1 MKKIF
6 KQLTNINRRR
16 KLWVSVILLGIL
28 IVFTTLFY
36 SQRMCINQTEEEL
49 LKTADYIKIQYAA
62 YDCYISNS
70 EKPEYTLMLQNILE
84 GYQVPAVGTII
95 VADEDKIIAS
105 NNTDFTG
112 QKTADNDIIQ
122 ILKENTDS
130 GSITHIP
137 INHSYGI
144 MVEWK
149 DYYIYVY
156 MPEGQIYPPMHR
168 NTQIALLLYSAIAG
182 TCMLQSKNAEKKRKK
197 LELKKEIEYNRREY
211 KNKKEQF
218 DRVVELLSKMKCVVC
233 EYDLASGK
241 VSVNELFQ
249 SILGYEIKDDFF
261 VRINEHKRTHPEFD
275 FDGLLREVHYA
286 VDKKATTSFESIFQ
300 KDRYE
305 YKMLSVTLM
314 PVLGKNE
321 EVVKILGNIREN
333 SIEHQELKKKVDM
346 FDQIPGGTRRYYLG
360 NPVCLEYVGEN
371 LARMLG
377 YDAADMKNISAD
389 QYINIVIEED
399 RDRFHEFIKNAAL
412 SPGVST
418 CQYGVYSSGQEII
431 TVLDTMESIR
441 NDSGN
446 MYGYSV
452 VVDISEYARRQN
464 IIRQEVEQLEH
475 NLEAVRIRNSVSQM
489 QPHFLYNALSSIREV
504 MLQNQKYASDLL
516 YDFTVYLRA
525 CIRTMQSGDPI
536 TIQQEMENIRSY
548 VNIEKMRMG
557 SRLNIVYELQSEEFK
572 VPPLSIQPIVENAIR
587 HGIYR
592 KGKKGGTVTVK
603 TYTLDKY
610 NKIVIKDD
618 GVGFDYEKIRNEV
631 AEGKRESIGLDNI
644 MFRLKKHHN
653 AKVVIKSKVG
663 VGTQI
668 SIWIPR
674 EKED

>member
-1 MKKIF
+1 
-6 KQLTNINRRR
+6 
-16 KLWVSVILLGIL
+16 
-28 IVFTTLFY
+28 
-36 SQRMCINQTEEEL
+36 
-49 LKTADYIKIQYAA
+49 
-62 YDCYISNS
+62 
-70 EKPEYTLMLQNILE
+70 
-84 GYQVPAVGTII
+84 
-95 VADEDKIIAS
+95 
-105 NNTDFTG
+105 
-112 QKTADNDIIQ
+112 
-122 ILKENTDS
+122 
-130 GSITHIP
+130 
-137 INHSYGI
+137 
-144 MVEWK
+144 
-149 DYYIYVY
+149 
-156 MPEGQIYPPMHR
+156 
-168 NTQIALLLYSAIAG
+168 
-182 TCMLQSKNAEKKRKK
+182 
-197 LELKKEIEYNRREY
+197 
-211 KNKKEQF
+211 
-218 DRVVELLSKMKCVVC
+218 
-233 EYDLASGK
+233 
-241 VSVNELFQ
+241 
-249 SILGYEIKDDFF
+249 
-261 VRINEHKRTHPEFD
+261 
-275 FDGLLREVHYA
+275 
-286 VDKKATTSFESIFQ
+286 
-300 KDRYE
+300 
-305 YKMLSVTLM
+305 
-314 PVLGKNE
+314 
-321 EVVKILGNIREN
+321 
-333 SIEHQELKKKVDM
+333 
-346 FDQIPGGTRRYYLG
+346 
-360 NPVCLEYVGEN
+360 
-371 LARMLG
+371 
-377 YDAADMKNISAD
+377 
-389 QYINIVIEED
+389 
-399 RDRFHEFIKNAAL
+399 
-412 SPGVST
+412 
-418 CQYGVYSSGQEII
+418 
-431 TVLDTMESIR
+431 
-441 NDSGN
+441 

-525 CIRTMQSGDPI
+525 CIRTMQSGEPI

-603 TYTLDKY
+603 TYTLDEY